1 MIDIGEQGRKALLQA
16 AKENSLYLEGNLTKI
31 IDSCGDPEFQSYLD
45 TSKSRDMDSRKRRL
59 EVTKQIQAKNVEL
72 GKSEEENAKLMAD
85 LKEALEKAENA
96 KKLAEN
102 AKKEVEM
109 DLDHLQKKTQFEL
122 MGNIVK
128 TALVVILGVGI
139 ITTILYGIAIVTNRE
154 TALIGTAWSSMF
166 GILLTNSFSI
176 IGTIM
181 GVKYASEGK
190 NS

>member
-16 AKENSLYLEGNLTKI
+16 ANENSLYLEGNLLKI
-31 IDSCGDPEFQSYLD
+31 IEPGDDDTFKSYLATASEKD
-45 TSKSRDMDSRKRRL
+45 RDARKRRL
-59 EVTKQIQAKNVEL
+59 EVTKQIQAKNNEL
-72 GKSEEENAKLMAD
+72 SKSQGENANLMSE
-85 LKEALEKAENA
+85 LKEALDKAENA
-96 KKLAEN
+96 KRLAEN
-102 AKKEVEM
+102 AKKMVEN
-109 DLDHLQKKTQFEL
+109 DLDTLQKKTQFEL

-128 TALVVILGVGI
+128 TALVVILGVGA
-139 ITTILYGIAIVTNRE
+139 ITTILYATAIITNRE

-190 NS
+190 N

>member
-1 MIDIGEQGRKALLQA
+1 MIDIGDKGRKALLKA
-16 AKENSLYLEGNLTKI
+16 VEENSLYLEGNLVKI
-31 IDSCGDPEFQSYLD
+31 IDPCGDTEFQKYLE
-45 TSKSRDMDSRKRRL
+45 TSKSRDMETRKRRL
-59 EVTKQIQAKNVEL
+59 EVTKQIQAKNTEL
-72 GKSEEENAKLMAD
+72 EKSENENIKLMSD

-128 TALVVILGVGI
+128 TALVVILGVGV

>member
-1 MIDIGEQGRKALLQA
+1 LIDLGEQGRKALLQA
-16 AKENSLYLEGNLTKI
+16 AKENSLYLEGNLVKI
-31 IDSCGDPEFQSYLD
+31 IDPGGDDEFRAYLE

-59 EVTKQIQAKNVEL
+59 EVTKQIQAKNTEL
-72 GKSEEENAKLMAD
+72 GKSEEENAKLMTD
-85 LKEALEKAENA
+85 LKDALEKAETA

-128 TALVVILGVGI
+128 TALVVILGVGV
-139 ITTILYGIAIVTNRE
+139 ITTLLYAVAIVTNRE

>member
-1 MIDIGEQGRKALLQA
+1 MIDLGEQGRKALLQA
-16 AKENSLYLEGNLTKI
+16 AKENSLYLEGNLVKI
-31 IDSCGDPEFQSYLD
+31 IDPGGDDEFRAYLE

-59 EVTKQIQAKNVEL
+59 EVTKQIQAKNTEL
-72 GKSEEENAKLMAD
+72 GKSEEENAKLMTD
-85 LKEALEKAENA
+85 LKDALEKAETA

-128 TALVVILGVGI
+128 TALVVILGVGV
-139 ITTILYGIAIVTNRE
+139 ITTLLYAVAIVTNRE